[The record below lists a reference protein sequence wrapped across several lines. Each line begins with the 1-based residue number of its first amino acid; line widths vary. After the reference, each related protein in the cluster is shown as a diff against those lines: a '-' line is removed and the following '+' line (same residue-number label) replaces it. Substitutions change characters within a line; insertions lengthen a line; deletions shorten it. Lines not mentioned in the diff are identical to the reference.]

1 MEKTLGMDE
10 IHLEGLRTMNP
21 DKLWTKD
28 FILLGLANLFM
39 SIGFYF
45 LMPALPIYVVDKLQ
59 ANRGEVGYVL
69 AAYTLSALIIRPFTG
84 YVIDR
89 AGRKWIFIISFL
101 LFAFTL
107 GTYPLASTFMLLL
120 FIRFFHG
127 FLWGITGTSGA
138 TLIVDVIPPAR
149 RGQGIGIY
157 GLSMTIA
164 MAIGPVLALI
174 IMGDDHYN
182 TMFLS
187 SMSIALAGFII
198 LVFVRYPHFETKNTD
213 PFTFGNILE
222 RKTIPIALIQLLF
235 GATYGGIVSFITL
248 YAKEIEIQQ
257 ASPFFFIFAAGI
269 FIARLWSGKI
279 FDRKGPKY
287 LVLAGIILLITGFFI
302 LSLVKNRGGFYSSA
316 FFIGL
321 GTGILMPTLMAMAN
335 NVVDKHRRGAANATV
350 ITAFDLGIGLG
361 SILLGFLSERI
372 TLGYTYLSC
381 TLILAF
387 AFVYFLWKGY
397 SFYEI
402 HQIKE
407 ES

>member
-1 MEKTLGMDE
+1 
-10 IHLEGLRTMNP
+10 MNP

-28 FILLGLANLFM
+28 FILLGLANLLM

-45 LMPALPIYVVDKLQ
+45 LMPTLPIYVVDQLQ
-59 ANRGEVGYVL
+59 ASKGEVGYVL

-89 AGRKWIFIISFL
+89 AGRKWIFITSFL

-174 IMGDDHYN
+174 IMGKDHYN
-182 TMFLS
+182 TMFFS
-187 SMSIALAGFII
+187 SMFVALVGFII
-198 LVFVRYPHFETKNTD
+198 LIFVRYPRFETKNKD
-213 PFTFGNILE
+213 PFTFRNILE
-222 RKTIPIALIQLLF
+222 RRTLPIALVQLLF
-235 GATYGGIVSFITL
+235 GATYGGVVSFITL
-248 YAKEIEIQQ
+248 YAKEIEIRQ

-287 LVLAGIILLITGFFI
+287 LVLSGIILLIAGFFI
-302 LSLVKNRGGFYSSA
+302 LSLVKNMGGYYSSA

-335 NVVDKHRRGAANATV
+335 NVVEKHRRGAANATV
-350 ITAFDLGIGLG
+350 ITAFDLGIGSG

-387 AFVYFLWKGY
+387 AFFYFLLKGY
-397 SFYEI
+397 SFYEN
-402 HQIKE
+402 HLIKE

>member
-1 MEKTLGMDE
+1 
-10 IHLEGLRTMNP
+10 MNP

-45 LMPALPIYVVDKLQ
+45 LMPTLPIYVVDKLQ
-59 ANRGEVGYVL
+59 ANKGEVGYVL

-101 LFAFTL
+101 LFAGTL
-107 GTYPLASTFMLLL
+107 GLYPLASTFMLLIFL
-120 FIRFFHG
+120 RFFHG
-127 FLWGITGTSGA
+127 FLWGMTGTSGA

-164 MAIGPVLALI
+164 MAVGPVLALI
-174 IMGDDHYN
+174 IMGKDHYN
-182 TMFLS
+182 LMFFS
-187 SMSIALAGFII
+187 SMFVALAGFMI
-198 LVFVRYPHFETKNTD
+198 LIFVRYPPFESKNKD
-213 PFTFGNILE
+213 SFNIRNILE
-222 RKTIPIALIQLLF
+222 TKTIPMALIQLLF
-235 GATYGGIVSFITL
+235 GATYGGVVSFITL
-248 YAKEIEIQQ
+248 YAKEIGIQQ

-269 FIARLWSGKI
+269 FISRLWSGKI
-279 FDRKGPKY
+279 FDRRGPQY
-287 LVLAGIILLITGFFI
+287 LVIGGIFLLIIGFFI
-302 LSLVKNRGGFYSSA
+302 LALVKNIGGYYSSA

-321 GTGILMPTLMAMAN
+321 GTGIMMPTLMAMAN
-335 NVVDKHRRGAANATV
+335 NVVDKTRRGAANATV

-381 TLILAF
+381 TLILAV
-387 AFVYFLWKGY
+387 AFLYFIWKGY
-397 SFYEI
+397 SFYEK
-402 HQIKE
+402 HLIKG
-407 ES
+407 

>member
-1 MEKTLGMDE
+1 M
-10 IHLEGLRTMNP
+10 HP

-45 LMPALPIYVVDKLQ
+45 LMPTLPIYVVDKLQ
-59 ANRGEVGYVL
+59 ANKGEVGYVL

-89 AGRKWIFIISFL
+89 AGRKWVFIISFL
-101 LFAFTL
+101 LFSFTL
-107 GTYPLASTFMLLL
+107 GIYPLASTFMLLIL
-120 FIRFFHG
+120 LRFFHG
-127 FLWGITGTSGA
+127 FLWGMTGTSGA

-164 MAIGPVLALI
+164 MAVGPVLALI
-174 IMGDDHYN
+174 IMGKDHYN
-182 TMFLS
+182 LMFFS
-187 SMSIALAGFII
+187 SMFVALTGFII
-198 LVFVRYPHFETKNTD
+198 LIFVRYPPFETKNKD
-213 PFTFGNILE
+213 PFSVRNILE
-222 RKTIPIALIQLLF
+222 TKTIPMALIQLLF
-235 GATYGGIVSFITL
+235 GATYGGVVSFITL

-269 FIARLWSGKI
+269 FISRLWSGKI
-279 FDRKGPKY
+279 FDRRGPKY
-287 LVLAGIILLITGFFI
+287 LVMGGIVLLIIGFFI
-302 LSLVKNRGGFYSSA
+302 LALVKTIGGYYSSA

-321 GTGILMPTLMAMAN
+321 GTGIMMPTLMAMAN
-335 NVVDKHRRGAANATV
+335 NVVDKTRRGAANATV

-381 TLILAF
+381 TLILAV
-387 AFVYFLWKGY
+387 AFLYFLLKGY
-397 SFYEI
+397 SFYEN
-402 HQIKE
+402 HLIKE
-407 ES
+407 